1 MKNTSLKKNAT
12 LNVIRVLMSIIF
24 PLITFPYA
32 SRTLGA
38 DNIGK
43 VQFASSIIVFV
54 GLFASLGV
62 SNYAIREGA
71 GLRDNRK
78 RMSLFASSIFSLN
91 LFFTLLSYLG
101 LFVILLL
108 PTKLS
113 DYSFVILILS
123 IQVFFTTLGVDWI
136 NTIYEDYLYITV
148 RSIFSQIISLILL
161 FIFVKK
167 RDDYCLYAAVTVI
180 ANSGVNILNFFH
192 AKKYV
197 DLRITLK
204 NDFRK
209 HIKPLIILFSN
220 NLAQQIYIN
229 SDSVML
235 GFLADDYSVGLY
247 SVAVK
252 IYTIVKTLLNAFIT
266 VAIPRMAYYSSKSPE
281 EFENLVEK
289 IFKSSI
295 LVLLPIMTIL
305 FLLSDNV
312 VLFLSGKGYIAAG
325 LSVKILS
332 IGLIFAVFA
341 NLFCNGILIVK
352 KQEKVVLQATFI
364 AAIVNF
370 SFNFIFIKLFKQNGA
385 SITTVLAEFIVMF
398 YTYLKSK
405 KYFKL
410 KNFLSEFVSEI
421 IACIGIIC
429 IYLLVHSLKFGN
441 FTEIIIAS
449 ILGIAIYCVI
459 LFALRNKTF
468 LYFLNEELNKLGIRN
483 N

>member
-1 MKNTSLKKNAT
+1 
-12 LNVIRVLMSIIF
+12 
-24 PLITFPYA
+24 
-32 SRTLGA
+32 
-38 DNIGK
+38 
-43 VQFASSIIVFV
+43 
-54 GLFASLGV
+54 
-62 SNYAIREGA
+62 
-71 GLRDNRK
+71 
-78 RMSLFASSIFSLN
+78 
-91 LFFTLLSYLG
+91 
-101 LFVILLL
+101 
-108 PTKLS
+108 
-113 DYSFVILILS
+113 
-123 IQVFFTTLGVDWI
+123 
-136 NTIYEDYLYITV
+136 
-148 RSIFSQIISLILL
+148 
-161 FIFVKK
+161 
-167 RDDYCLYAAVTVI
+167 
-180 ANSGVNILNFFH
+180 
-192 AKKYV
+192 
-197 DLRITLK
+197 
-204 NDFRK
+204 
-209 HIKPLIILFSN
+209 
-220 NLAQQIYIN
+220 
-229 SDSVML
+229 ML

-252 IYTIVKTLLNAFIT
+252 IYTIVKRLLNSFIT

-352 KQEKVVLQATFI
+352 KQEKVVLQATLI

-468 LYFLNEELNKLGIRN
+468 LYFLNKELNKLGIRN